1 MPSSPTQPVGA
12 DLPTQQPPLMEMRHI
27 SKRFDAT
34 QALDDVSLAL
44 HAGEVHALIG
54 ENGAGKSTLIKI
66 MTGVYRPDAGDILL
80 DGKPVHIRNSQEA
93 QALGVAAIYQEPMVY
108 PDLNVAENIFISHAD
123 RGAIVNWRK
132 MYADAEEILAKL
144 GVRLDVRMQA
154 RGLTLA
160 AQQAVEIAKAISLK
174 VRVLIMDE
182 PTASLSEHEV
192 AQLFS
197 LVRSLCQEGVA
208 VLFIGH
214 RLEEVFRIADRITVL
229 RDGRWISSRLRAE
242 ATNENVILDM
252 VGRDVNEF
260 FARSEATSRGE
271 RTDPLLSVR
280 NLGKKGV
287 FHDINFDVYRGEV
300 LGLAGL
306 IGSRRT
312 DVGLALFGIEPAGAG
327 EIVVE
332 GRAHRIR
339 SPGEAMKLG
348 IAYATEDRRQFGLS
362 MPMSIAA
369 NISLPVLSDYLNRVG
384 LVRQEKEIATADKFR
399 ERLAIRAPSVLAEA
413 ARLSGGNQQ
422 KVMLSKWLNVNP
434 KLLILDEPTRGIDVG
449 AKVEVHDMI
458 NDLAKQGLA
467 VILISSDLPEVLAMS
482 DRVLVMRE
490 GRQMAIF
497 DRSEATEQSVMAAAM
512 GQPVRPSSIS
522 PPPQPGPQSSMLPKE
537 ALNHEGEDG

>member
-1 MPSSPTQPVGA
+1 
-12 DLPTQQPPLMEMRHI
+12 MEMRHI

-44 HAGEVHALIG
+44 YGGEVHALIG

-66 MTGVYRPDAGDILL
+66 MTGVYRPDAGEILL

-132 MYADAEEILAKL
+132 MYADAEEILGKL

-192 AQLFS
+192 TQLFS
-197 LVRSLCQEGVA
+197 LVRSLCKEGVA

-229 RDGRWISSRLRAE
+229 RDGKWISSRLRAE
-242 ATNENVILDM
+242 ATNENVIRDM
-252 VGRDVNEF
+252 VGRDVSEF
-260 FARSEATSRGE
+260 FAKSRSERG
-271 RTDPLLSVR
+271 DLLVSVR

-312 DVGLALFGIEPAGAG
+312 DVGLALFGIEPADTG
-327 EIVVE
+327 EILVE
-332 GRAHRIR
+332 GRAQKIR
-339 SPGEAMKLG
+339 SPREAMELG

-369 NISLPVLSDYLNRVG
+369 NISLPVLSDYLNRAG
-384 LVRQEKEIATADKFR
+384 LVRQEKEIATADRFR
-399 ERLAIRAPSVLAEA
+399 ERLAIRTPSVLAEA

-449 AKVEVHDMI
+449 AKVEVHEMI
-458 NDLAKQGLA
+458 NDLARQGLA
-467 VILISSDLPEVLAMS
+467 VIMISSDLPEVLAMS

-497 DRSEATEQSVMAAAM
+497 NRSEATEETVMAAAM
-512 GQPVRPSSIS
+512 GEVVQ
-522 PPPQPGPQSSMLPKE
+522 G
-537 ALNHEGEDG
+537 